1 MDERTLIALLAAILK
16 AGSQVLDT
24 DCRLD
29 SDEAVRHADALLDAT
44 NKHLRSY

>member
-16 AGSQVLDT
+16 AGSQVLDA

-29 SDEAVRHADALLDAT
+29 NTEAVMQARGLMNATERHLGD
-44 NKHLRSY
+44 Y